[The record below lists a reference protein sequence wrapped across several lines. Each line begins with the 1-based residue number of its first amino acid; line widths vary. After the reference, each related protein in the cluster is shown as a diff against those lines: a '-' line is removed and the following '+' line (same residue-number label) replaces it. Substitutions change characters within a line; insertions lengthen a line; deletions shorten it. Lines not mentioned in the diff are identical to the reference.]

1 MRPSSF
7 QFLCAGYYPPD
18 HSIVTGGPSSLD
30 SFEALL
36 CVVFFP
42 FSLTLSIEYLCL
54 RELAELL
61 GQVKPPT
68 VSKEDIEKSGLEV
81 IKISQVAQYEKENK
95 IASNCTERVCPLPRR

>member
-1 MRPSSF
+1 
-7 QFLCAGYYPPD
+7 
-18 HSIVTGGPSSLD
+18 VTGGPSSLD

-36 CVVFFP
+36 CVVFLPPLILRLVFNNH
-42 FSLTLSIEYLCL
+42 S

-81 IKISQVAQYEKENK
+81 IKSSQVAQYEKENK
-95 IASNCTERVCPLPRR
+95 IASNCTERVRPYLIAD